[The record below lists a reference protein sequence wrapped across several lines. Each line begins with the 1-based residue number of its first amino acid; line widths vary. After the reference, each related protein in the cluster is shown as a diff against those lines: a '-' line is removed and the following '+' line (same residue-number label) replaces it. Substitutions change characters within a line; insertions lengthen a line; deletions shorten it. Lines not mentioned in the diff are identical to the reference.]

1 MLAETHV
8 PTELAPVRKPL
19 FMPGFWK
26 RNASRVALVLAYYVV
41 ALPAGIFRGG
51 ADNFGLPL
59 RMHFSAVENVLLTDW
74 PNRILQTDWLQPVPL
89 QHMAAM
95 IYISWFA
102 LPLTATL
109 PLFTRKAANPWRLVG
124 FVMLVYYAGMP
135 FFALYPL
142 QPPWAHDPDH
152 IRRIFIDLHPE
163 AANKDSNPFAAMPSL
178 HVALPMAASLWYGW
192 RTRWGKVML
201 AYACLIWFTVVY
213 SGDHY
218 VADGAGGA
226 LLATSVYGLVR
237 LTKLPLLPNRQA
249 DEPAD
254 EPDRAQLPRA
264 A

>member
-8 PTELAPVRKPL
+8 PTKMAPVRKPL

-26 RNASRVALVLAYYVV
+26 RNAVRVALVLAYYVV
-41 ALPAGIFRGG
+41 SVPAGVFRGG

-59 RMHFSAVENVLLTDW
+59 RTNFSPIESVFLTDW
-74 PNRILQTDWLQPVPL
+74 PNRVLQVGWLQPVFL
-89 QHMAAM
+89 EHTAVV

-109 PLFTRKAANPWRLVG
+109 PLFNAKGGNPGRLRG

-163 AANKDSNPFAAMPSL
+163 AANKDS
-178 HVALPMAASLWYGW
+178 
-192 RTRWGKVML
+192 T
-201 AYACLIWFTVVY
+201 
-213 SGDHY
+213 
-218 VADGAGGA
+218 
-226 LLATSVYGLVR
+226 
-237 LTKLPLLPNRQA
+237 
-249 DEPAD
+249 
-254 EPDRAQLPRA
+254 PDSQDK
-264 A
+264 